1 MVEETRP
8 VQNSKRRNASQFPS
22 AHGQNRKTLIFFR
35 RGYSHTG
42 TTASSAHV
50 CCAHQF
56 IRIPNS
62 IQPARCFAF
71 ALWPLAAPA
80 PPSAFFATSL
90 SSRTPALPRGRTGHG
105 SPIRSGDV
113 HDRRL
118 PGQGRRRVVRGLD
131 LTAFS
136 TPSNPASIP
145 LTDPSPLR
153 FLRGVWLQLLL
164 LLRLLLQHPG
174 LPLLL
179 VLIDRCRC

>member
-1 MVEETRP
+1 MD
-8 VQNSKRRNASQFPS
+8 
-22 AHGQNRKTLIFFR
+22 
-35 RGYSHTG
+35 G

-118 PGQGRRRVVRGLD
+118 PGQGRRRV
-131 LTAFS
+131 
-136 TPSNPASIP
+136 
-145 LTDPSPLR
+145 
-153 FLRGVWLQLLL
+153 LLL